1 MSRPAK
7 IERKQKLF
15 LKAMKEKFADTT
27 PTDQWKKDIR
37 QEVPEPEVEE
47 CPMCAGR
54 GYRKRAF
61 CHTCGG
67 TGQRKV
73 RP

>member
-7 IERKQKLF
+7 IERKQKAF
-15 LKAMKEKFADTT
+15 LRAMKEKFSQD
-27 PTDQWKKDIR
+27 PTALSAGPAPGFT
-37 QEVPEPEVEE
+37 PEPVFEI

-67 TGQRKV
+67 HGQRKV